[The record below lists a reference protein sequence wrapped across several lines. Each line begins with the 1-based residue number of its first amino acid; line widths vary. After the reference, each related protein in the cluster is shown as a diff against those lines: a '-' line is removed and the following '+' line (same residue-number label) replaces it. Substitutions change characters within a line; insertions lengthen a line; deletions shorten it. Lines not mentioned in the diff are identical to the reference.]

1 MTKEFHHDDK
11 QNDLRLLEIAGEQ
24 FRAFNYETRSFFSD
38 RKWSGWSQERLEQ
51 YFLEY
56 ELPPEHAAKYSALK
70 SLVEARDIDATLTFI
85 AENGG
90 TQVEGFWFI
99 AYWQIILATVGTTPA
114 AIALRKRIPWSAP
127 EKITV
132 TLTER
137 ELQMAIN
144 AVLDA
149 CKTCLN
155 EQFKNVGEVG
165 TEKEYQHHERR
176 QEAYWSLQSKLRA
189 HLPQSSSAVNAT

>member
-1 MTKEFHHDDK
+1 M
-11 QNDLRLLEIAGEQ
+11 
-24 FRAFNYETRSFFSD
+24 
-38 RKWSGWSQERLEQ
+38 GWSQEKLEQ
-51 YFLEY
+51 YFIDF
-56 ELPPEHAAKYSALK
+56 ELPPEHSAKYSALR
-70 SLVEARDIDATLTFI
+70 SLVEARDIDAVLGFI
-85 AENGG
+85 ADNGG

-99 AYWQIILATVGTTPA
+99 AYWQIILATVATTPT

-127 EKITV
+127 EIITIM
-132 TLTER
+132 LTER

-165 TEKEYQHHERR
+165 KEKEYQHHERR
-176 QEAYWSLQSKLRA
+176 QEAYWSLQSKLRV